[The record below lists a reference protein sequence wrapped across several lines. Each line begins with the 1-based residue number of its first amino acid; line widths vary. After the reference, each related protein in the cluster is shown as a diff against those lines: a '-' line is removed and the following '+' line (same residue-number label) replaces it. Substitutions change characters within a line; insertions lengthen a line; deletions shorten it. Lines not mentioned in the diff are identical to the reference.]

1 MTFQFW
7 RDAEAARHD
16 RAALAEVAR
25 RVLYTNFASADEIAA
40 ARVVQIGILAR
51 DAGLRAE
58 ALALF
63 DRMATIAPS
72 DIASR
77 YEKAVLFLHEGSHI
91 ECAQVL
97 RQILAHHPHE
107 DRTNLMAARVLHAL
121 GAHGEASACLDRI
134 PLQGRPDRAEWER
147 QIRIVHDFGRYVAA
161 FPRIQALGMAERIE
175 RSPTHISV
183 GTLAERITAALE
195 SRSGFSLVRAGD
207 GEGAFA
213 FLGNEDEAEY
223 AHLYVQNRLDRARV
237 WFADTVDPTQHPF
250 LGEAFRITDVIRD
263 ADVAGMPYPNWI
275 RHEYTILSVTGISS
289 LTNLLRIERRPDAAT
304 CTQMIHV
311 ELHNTKLLYKIMQ
324 SQKEIGLISCHPG
337 LPERLKSV
345 LGYKAVDYHH
355 VPGEKGHSH
364 LLSEE
369 AVAGSHWP
377 ERYPQ
382 IMDALSRPLDGRLY
396 IVAAG
401 LLGKFYCDRIKKSG
415 GVALDVGSIADG
427 WMGSRTRPG
436 LEQLSIG

>member
-1 MTFQFW
+1 MTFQFL
-7 RDAEAARHD
+7 REAEEARHD
-16 RAALAEVAR
+16 KAALAEVTR
-25 RVLYTNFASADEIAA
+25 RVLHTRFASVGEIDA

-51 DAGLRAE
+51 DAGLRE
-58 ALALF
+58 DALALF
-63 DRMATIAPS
+63 DRMATASPS

-77 YEKAVLFLHEGSHI
+77 YEKAVLFLHEGNHI
-91 ECAQVL
+91 DCVQML
-97 RQILAHHPHE
+97 RQILAYHPHE
-107 DRTNLMAARVLHAL
+107 DRSNLMAARVLHAL
-121 GAHGEASACLDRI
+121 GAHREATACLDSI
-134 PLQGRPDRAEWER
+134 LLDGRPDRAQWER
-147 QIRIVHDFGRYVAA
+147 QIRIIHDFGRYVSA
-161 FPRIQALGMAERIE
+161 FPRARAVAMAESAE
-175 RSPTHISV
+175 RSPSHMSV
-183 GTLAERITAALE
+183 GVLAGRITAALD

-207 GEGAFA
+207 GEGAFV
-213 FLGNEDEAEY
+213 FLGNTDEADF
-223 AHLYVQNRLDRARV
+223 AHLYEQNRHDRARV
-237 WFADTVDPTQHPF
+237 WFADTVDATKHPF
-250 LGEAFRITDVIRD
+250 LGEAFRITDVVRD
-263 ADVAGMPYPNWI
+263 ADVVGMPYPNWI

-289 LTNLLRIERRPDAAT
+289 LTNLLRIERRPGAAS
-304 CTQMIHV
+304 CTQLIHI
-311 ELHNTKLLYKIMQ
+311 ELHNTKLLYSIMQ

-345 LGYKAVDYHH
+345 LGYERVDYHH

-382 IMDALSRPLDGRLY
+382 IMDALSQPLNGRLY

-415 GVALDVGSIADG
+415 GVALDVGSVADG

-436 LEQLSIG
+436 LEPLSIG